1 MNAPT
6 QYEFEFDIDVN
17 EKGEEVKPF
26 LHDPCEWCGRHEA
39 AHTVVKRG
47 QDIGLCNNCA
57 EDEYMDWVEQMN
69 D

>member
-1 MNAPT
+1 MHMT
-6 QYEFEFDIDVN
+6 QTEFDFEADDF
-17 EKGEEVKPF
+17 GVK

-47 QDIGLCNNCA
+47 QDTGLCNNCA
-57 EDEYMDWVEQMN
+57 EDDYMDWVEQMN